1 MGSICGVFYAT
12 GERVDFAT
20 LGGLGR
26 ATKRKG
32 DVSEAYLRGNLG
44 LWHNGASLFTTQ
56 ADGGNVTVLLV
67 TDEDEKIRPVAEG
80 VMAAYLTHGLGFFL
94 HLFGPYAI
102 AIADERY
109 GRVVLARD
117 GSGRVPLSFAYAKDR
132 LCFFSHSDRLLG
144 IGFEELPAGACLS
157 FDKDGCDRLK
167 RMRQGA
173 FLKENPLDPKEL
185 P

>member
-20 LGGLGR
+20 LCGLGR

-32 DVSEAYLRGNLG
+32 DVSEAYLCGNLG
-44 LWHNGASLFTTQ
+44 LWHNSAEMLTTQ
-56 ADGGNVTVLLV
+56 TDGGNVSVLLA
-67 TDEDEKIRPVAEG
+67 TDEDEKIHPTAEG
-80 VMAAYLTHGLGFFL
+80 VLAAYLAYNLGFFL
-94 HLFGPYAI
+94 HLFGPYAV

-117 GSGRVPLSFAYAKDR
+117 GSGRVPLSFAFAKNR
-132 LCFFSHSDRLLG
+132 LCFFSHADRLLG

-167 RMRQGA
+167 RMRQGT
-173 FLKENPLDPKEL
+173 FLKESPLDPKEL